1 MKTKFKTIIS
11 FDLLCIFNSLP
22 SRVYLTSSELS
33 LNVGID
39 GFRQCSFYKLL
50 ITPTEQRI
58 RRNKSV

>member
-1 MKTKFKTIIS
+1 MKIKFKTVIS
-11 FDLLCIFNSLP
+11 FNLLWIFNPLP

-33 LNVGID
+33 LNGGID

-58 RRNKSV
+58 SRNKSV

>member
-1 MKTKFKTIIS
+1 MKIKFKTVIS
-11 FDLLCIFNSLP
+11 FNLLWIFNPLP

-33 LNVGID
+33 LNGGID
-39 GFRQCSFYKLL
+39 LVHFYKLL